1 MGGGGEVEEPIEPN
15 FTALLDLVL
24 QMVMFFMVV
33 ASFVNEQLNENIQ
46 LPLATTTL
54 PIDKEETA
62 ILMLNIDKDGKLIIP
77 PKKQYLQNANE
88 VFDTPLKISQV
99 MDRIYKDE
107 KKPKDLTVVVRADH
121 NATFEQVYRVMK
133 AAKEVGF
140 VNVQLR
146 AKIQKK

>member
-1 MGGGGEVEEPIEPN
+1 MGGGGDVEDPIEPN

-54 PIDKEETA
+54 PIDKEESA

-77 PKKQYLQNANE
+77 PKKQHLQNANE

-99 MDRIYKDE
+99 MGRIFNDE
-107 KKPKDLTVVVRADH
+107 KKPKEVTV
-121 NATFEQVYRVMK
+121 
-133 AAKEVGF
+133 
-140 VNVQLR
+140 
-146 AKIQKK
+146 